1 MKIEAKNTA
10 DFSAV
15 TEKIATNRTL
25 RGLAIGSALLVAGL
39 INGLTRGAWA
49 VAYAIPVAL
58 AAVLDGWRGGL
69 LLSAISAGAVFA
81 FSPDQS
87 ITTRCLDCLAL
98 LLLACLTAAAA
109 GRERRLLHHYRKVA
123 DQLSGVYEK
132 VQANFEGMKRVERL
146 SAIGQLSAGL
156 AHEIRN
162 PLASISGA
170 AAILARSQDLD
181 QKSARCLEI
190 ITSECERLNGLLTNF
205 LNFARPRPPRLQTI
219 QLEPVLDNVLELASH
234 GVRGKAVRFE
244 KQVTSGLPPVECD
257 PEQLEQVLLNL
268 MINAIEA
275 SPEGGTVTLSAA
287 AEESRIAIGVVDSG
301 HGVAPAHIDRL
312 FDPFFT
318 TKEHG
323 TGLGLP
329 VAHQIVR
336 QMGGS
341 LLAQA
346 NAGQGMTFSVVL
358 PSKVQN

>member
-1 MKIEAKNTA
+1 LS
-10 DFSAV
+10 DFAE
-15 TEKIATNRTL
+15 TIMEPGPRRLLIASTFV
-25 RGLAIGSALLVAGL
+25 AAALLDWLTGGAAGL
-39 INGLTRGAWA
+39 L
-49 VAYAIPVAL
+49 YAIPVVL
-58 AAVLDGWRGGL
+58 AAVLDGWSSGL
-69 LLSAISAGAVFA
+69 TVAFLSSAAIFAISREQAVA
-81 FSPDQS
+81 TSV
-87 ITTRCLDCLAL
+87 LEAVAL
-98 LLLACLTAAAA
+98 VLLACLVTLITS
-109 GRERRLLHHYRKVA
+109 RERRLRHHYQQVA
-123 DQLSGVYEK
+123 DQLSTVYEK
-132 VQANFEGMKRVERL
+132 VQANFEGMKRAERL

-162 PLASISGA
+162 PLASIAGA
-170 AAILARSQDLD
+170 AAILARSLNLD
-181 QKSARCLEI
+181 EKNAKCLQI

-205 LNFARPRPPRLQTI
+205 LNFARPRPPRLQNV
-219 QLEPVLDNVLELASH
+219 QLEPLLENVLVLASH
-234 GVRGKAVRFE
+234 GVRGKTVRFV
-244 KQVTSGLPPVECD
+244 KSIGNGLHPVECD

-287 AEESRIAIGVVDSG
+287 TEETRIAIGVVDHG

-341 LLAQA
+341 LLAQS
-346 NAGQGMTFSVVL
+346 NADHGMTFSVVL
-358 PSKVQN
+358 PYKVQS

>member
-1 MKIEAKNTA
+1 VAA
-10 DFSAV
+10 A
-15 TEKIATNRTL
+15 
-25 RGLAIGSALLVAGL
+25 LAGWLAGGSPALFF
-39 INGLTRGAWA
+39 
-49 VAYAIPVAL
+49 AIPVAL
-58 AAVLDGWRGGL
+58 AAVLDGWGGGL
-69 LLSAISAGAVFA
+69 AAAFLASAAGFVLAPHRALPAQVLEGSLLVLLAGA
-81 FSPDQS
+81 
-87 ITTRCLDCLAL
+87 
-98 LLLACLTAAAA
+98 TAAAA
-109 GRERRLLHHYRKVA
+109 GRERRLRRHYQQVV
-123 DQLSGVYEK
+123 DQLSSLYEK
-132 VQANFEGMKRVERL
+132 VQANFEGMKRAERL

-170 AAILARSQDLD
+170 AAILARSQSLD
-181 QKSARCLEI
+181 PRNVKCLEV

-205 LNFARPRPPRLQTI
+205 LNFARPRPPRLQTVP
-219 QLEPVLDNVLELASH
+219 LGPVLNNVVELASH
-234 GVRGKAVRFE
+234 GVRGKTVRFE
-244 KQVTSGLPPVECD
+244 KKVEAGLQPVECD

-287 AEESRIAIGVVDSG
+287 AEESRIAIGVVDRG

-346 NAGQGMTFSVVL
+346 NAGEGMTFSVVL
-358 PSKVQN
+358 PVKSQN

>member
-1 MKIEAKNTA
+1 L
-10 DFSAV
+10 V
-15 TEKIATNRTL
+15 L
-25 RGLAIGSALLVAGL
+25 CGLALLAAGL
-39 INGLTRGAWA
+39 INSLTGGAWA
-49 VAYAIPVAL
+49 IAYAVPVAL
-58 AAVLDGWRGGL
+58 AAVLDGWRGGWIVCG
-69 LLSAISAGAVFA
+69 LSAAAVFA
-81 FSPDQS
+81 FSTNQA
-87 ITTRCLDCLAL
+87 ITTRFLECLAL
-98 LLLACLTAAAA
+98 FLLACVTAATT
-109 GRERRLLHHYRKVA
+109 GRERRLLRHYQQVA

-132 VQANFEGMKRVERL
+132 VQANFEGMKRAERL

-170 AAILARSQDLD
+170 AAILARSQNLD
-181 QKSARCLEI
+181 QRNTRCLEI
-190 ITSECERLNGLLTNF
+190 IGSECERLNGLLTNF

-219 QLEPVLDNVLELASH
+219 QLEPVLNNVLELASH
-234 GVRGKAVRFE
+234 GVRGKAVHFE
-244 KQVTSGLPPVECD
+244 KQVKPGLQPVECD

-275 SPEGGTVTLSAA
+275 SPEGGTVTLSAGA
-287 AEESRIAIGVVDSG
+287 DEDRIAIGVVDRG

-346 NAGQGMTFSVVL
+346 NPDQGMTFSVVL
-358 PSKVQN
+358 PSKAQN

>member
-1 MKIEAKNTA
+1 MPRRLL
-10 DFSAV
+10 
-15 TEKIATNRTL
+15 IACAFVAAAFLDWQT
-25 RGLAIGSALLVAGL
+25 GGSA
-39 INGLTRGAWA
+39 
-49 VAYAIPVAL
+49 AIVYTVPVVL
-58 AAVLDGWRGGL
+58 AAVLDGWTGGL
-69 LLSAISAGAVFA
+69 PASFLSSAAIFAISN
-81 FSPDQS
+81 DQ
-87 ITTRCLDCLAL
+87 A
-98 LLLACLTAAAA
+98 TAANILASVA
-109 GRERRLLHHYRKVA
+109 LVLVACIATWTTGRERRLRHHYQQVA
-123 DQLSGVYEK
+123 DQLSSVYEK
-132 VQANFEGMKRVERL
+132 VQANFEGMKRAERL

-170 AAILARSQDLD
+170 AAILARSQNLD
-181 QKSARCLEI
+181 QKNAKCLQI

-205 LNFARPRPPRLQTI
+205 LNFARPRPPRLQSL
-219 QLEPVLDNVLELASH
+219 QLEPLLDNVLVLASH
-234 GVRGKAVRFE
+234 GVRGKTVHFGKNIAA
-244 KQVTSGLPPVECD
+244 GLQPVECD

-287 AEESRIAIGVVDSG
+287 SEGSRIAIGVVDHG
-301 HGVAPAHIDRL
+301 HGVAPAHVDRL

-341 LLAQA
+341 LLAQS
-346 NAGQGMTFSVVL
+346 NDDHGMTFSVVL
-358 PSKVQN
+358 PFKVQN

>member
-1 MKIEAKNTA
+1 MT
-10 DFSAV
+10 
-15 TEKIATNRTL
+15 
-25 RGLAIGSALLVAGL
+25 
-39 INGLTRGAWA
+39 
-49 VAYAIPVAL
+49 
-58 AAVLDGWRGGL
+58 
-69 LLSAISAGAVFA
+69 
-81 FSPDQS
+81 
-87 ITTRCLDCLAL
+87 
-98 LLLACLTAAAA
+98 
-109 GRERRLLHHYRKVA
+109 GRERRLRHHYQQIA
-123 DQLSGVYEK
+123 DQLSSVYEK
-132 VQANFEGMKRVERL
+132 VQANFEGMKRAERL

-170 AAILARSQDLD
+170 AAILARSPNLD
-181 QKSARCLEI
+181 QKNAKCLEI

-205 LNFARPRPPRLQTI
+205 LNFARPRPPRLQCI
-219 QLEPVLDNVLELASH
+219 QLEPLLNHVLELASH
-234 GVRGKAVRFE
+234 GVRGRTLQFE
-244 KQVTSGLPPVECD
+244 RRVEDGLQPVECD

-268 MINAIEA
+268 MINAVEA
-275 SPEGGTVTLSAA
+275 SPDDGTVTLSAA
-287 AEESRIAIGVVDSG
+287 AEEDRIVIDVVDHG

-346 NAGQGMTFSVVL
+346 NADNGMTFSVVL
-358 PSKVQN
+358 PFKVQN